1 MLLINKGVRRLPV
14 YLEIEIKEIISNE
27 DINDWKW
34 I

>member
-14 YLEIEIKEIISNE
+14 YLEIKIKEIISNE
-27 DINDWKW
+27 DINDWEW